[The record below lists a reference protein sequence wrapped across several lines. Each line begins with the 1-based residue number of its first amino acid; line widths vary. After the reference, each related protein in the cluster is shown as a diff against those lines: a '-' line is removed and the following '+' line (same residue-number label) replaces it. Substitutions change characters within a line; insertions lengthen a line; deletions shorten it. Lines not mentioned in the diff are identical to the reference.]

1 MSSFFANE
9 VAAIGSDPI
18 SQDASAVSGQNS
30 EAPSSI
36 SSENILERG
45 KRPPEMPLIQH
56 SKEKCRRIAAQLQA
70 KTDQVSDDESVFLC
84 ECRYLHVRPFFIAPS
99 VPPTAV
105 PRRKS

>member
-1 MSSFFANE
+1 MSSFFVNE

-70 KTDQVSDDESVFLC
+70 KTDQVSDDQS
-84 ECRYLHVRPFFIAPS
+84 YASAAI
-99 VPPTAV
+99 
-105 PRRKS
+105 